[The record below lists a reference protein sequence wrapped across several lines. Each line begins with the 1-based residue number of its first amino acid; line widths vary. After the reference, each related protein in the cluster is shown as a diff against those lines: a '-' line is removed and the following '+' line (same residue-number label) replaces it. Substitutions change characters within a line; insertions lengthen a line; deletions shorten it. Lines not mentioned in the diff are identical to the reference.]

1 MCNSELG
8 DVKGKTLCYPI
19 STHLA
24 EQHQSIPCVYLYLC
38 AMMSSN
44 LWQDKFVT
52 TRVVQAVWS
61 SIGAVGAFSFTE
73 LIPFIALALV
83 V

>member
-1 MCNSELG
+1 MK
-8 DVKGKTLCYPI
+8 DRALCYPI
-19 STHLA
+19 FTHLVK
-24 EQHQSIPCVYLYLC
+24 QHQFIIWGVPLPVVTML
-38 AMMSSN
+38 SN

-52 TRVVQAVWS
+52 ARVVQVVWS

-73 LIPFIALALV
+73 LMPFIALTLV